1 MCEGR
6 SILPVHSL
14 CQCRRIGHSWIVGCL
29 CSWRKPKLSEKG
41 CIHLHLAGTAVP
53 GSYTVEG
60 TTGSTCIG
68 AQRDVN
74 EQHIYIVLQFYKF
87 YNNLTVLWHALCL
100 CQGPTNKMCRVLINT
115 THPRGRSFVDAFIYA
130 FWSFALL
137 DSSSSTFLIIART
150 ETRIIMNNH

>member
-1 MCEGR
+1 MSHHNFGR
-6 SILPVHSL
+6 
-14 CQCRRIGHSWIVGCL
+14 Q
-29 CSWRKPKLSEKG
+29 
-41 CIHLHLAGTAVP
+41 GTAVP

-74 EQHIYIVLQFYKF
+74 EQQIYIVLQFYKF

-130 FWSFALL
+130 F
-137 DSSSSTFLIIART
+137 
-150 ETRIIMNNH
+150 